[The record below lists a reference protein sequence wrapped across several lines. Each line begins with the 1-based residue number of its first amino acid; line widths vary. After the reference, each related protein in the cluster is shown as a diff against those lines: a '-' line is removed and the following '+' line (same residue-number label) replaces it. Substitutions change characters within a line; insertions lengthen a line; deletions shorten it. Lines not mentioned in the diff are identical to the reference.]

1 MMGAPQQTGSVQ
13 VGPTDARP
21 AGTPSANAT
30 RRLAG
35 AFEDFSRALA
45 LLLAA
50 ISVGLALAVWLT
62 GDGPAA
68 LAERGVGIVG
78 VAFVAGTAS
87 LALVALVAAVRLWR
101 DPGDRPWQAAGL
113 QAASGIATLALT
125 FTLLGIGL
133 GIAALA
139 ETPIAPDTVDRLIA
153 ALTER
158 FSLAFST
165 TVVGLPLAA
174 GLRGLLVVLAAR
186 DRPLAGRSIAHRG
199 WGGAAAARPGGRRAA

>member
-1 MMGAPQQTGSVQ
+1 MMGASRQVSRPR
-13 VGPTDARP
+13 VGPVQD
-21 AGTPSANAT
+21 
-30 RRLAG
+30 L
-35 AFEDFSRALA
+35 SRALA
-45 LLLAA
+45 ILLAA
-50 ISVGLALAVWLT
+50 ISIGLAAAVWLT
-62 GDGPAA
+62 GDSPAA
-68 LAERGVGIVG
+68 LAARGVGVVG
-78 VAFVAGTAS
+78 VAFVAGTVF

-101 DPGDRPWQAAGL
+101 DPSDRPWQAAGL

-139 ETPIAPDTVDRLIA
+139 ETPVAPETVDRLIA

-174 GLRGLLVVLAAR
+174 GLRGLVLVLAAR
-186 DRPLAGRSIAHRG
+186 DRPSAHCDRPAV
-199 WGGAAAARPGGRRAA
+199 AASVGCGEKAA